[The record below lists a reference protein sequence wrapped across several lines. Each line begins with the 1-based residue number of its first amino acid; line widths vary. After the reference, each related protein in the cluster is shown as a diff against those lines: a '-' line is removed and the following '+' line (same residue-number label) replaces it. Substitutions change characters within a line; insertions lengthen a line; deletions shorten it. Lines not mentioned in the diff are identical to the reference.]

1 MVTRAWIEMVSHGAK
16 AGTVPCTEAVTVVRD
31 AASEA
36 KGADARRY
44 REMAEALA
52 APPGRTMACVIQGWG
67 GLHLVFLD
75 VVPVPVGAIR
85 DFGDEDARELHAYTV
100 ACRDRERALAI
111 LRKCLDKAGS
121 SAVAAP
127 LAELVA
133 FASDHWE
140 DCDGILAR
148 LRDVMSEVVGA
159 DAVIGPGRKLRAVM
173 TALSQ
178 ATLERKRGGAINATG
193 GDV

>member
-1 MVTRAWIEMVSHGAK
+1 MVTRAWIEIVSHGAK
-16 AGTVPCTEAVTVVRD
+16 AGTLPCAEAVTVVRD

-67 GLHLVFLD
+67 GLHLV
-75 VVPVPVGAIR
+75 
-85 DFGDEDARELHAYTV
+85 
-100 ACRDRERALAI
+100 
-111 LRKCLDKAGS
+111 
-121 SAVAAP
+121 
-127 LAELVA
+127 
-133 FASDHWE
+133 
-140 DCDGILAR
+140 
-148 LRDVMSEVVGA
+148 GA

-178 ATLERKRGGAINATG
+178 ATLERKRGGAINASG